1 VKRSEAGGRSGAP
14 ARTDMAKLELVLEA
28 FCRSSKWSDD
38 ADNATALL
46 RAAQEQD
53 SQESMHTA
61 TDNPVH
67 VSEQALYAAMQ
78 RERAQDSHAG
88 GCMCTRAVAD
98 LRPRRAVRLCLNQ
111 TVTSAARI
119 LKAAHADAGLAVS
132 DLGVVV
138 GILTDV
144 DVAKKV
150 IARGMDPSQTLVSS
164 VMTPE
169 PMCVMRTDSAAHAVC
184 AMLERHFRHLPV
196 LNAAGQ
202 VEGLLSIDKCLFDAM
217 GAVDRLSAV
226 LTPMSAL
233 QLLARTECGAFP
245 AVEPPTHKQAT
256 STTRAAIVDAA
267 YVSDDMPVRQCRCVL
282 SIG

>member
-1 VKRSEAGGRSGAP
+1 
-14 ARTDMAKLELVLEA
+14 MLII
-28 FCRSSKWSDD
+28 
-38 ADNATALL
+38 AT
-46 RAAQEQD
+46 Q
-53 SQESMHTA
+53 
-61 TDNPVH
+61 
-67 VSEQALYAAMQ
+67 
-78 RERAQDSHAG
+78 
-88 GCMCTRAVAD
+88 
-98 LRPRRAVRLCLNQ
+98 
-111 TVTSAARI
+111 
-119 LKAAHADAGLAVS
+119 
-132 DLGVVV
+132 
-138 GILTDV
+138 
-144 DVAKKV
+144 
-150 IARGMDPSQTLVSS
+150 
-164 VMTPE
+164 
-169 PMCVMRTDSAAHAVC
+169 AVC

-245 AVEPPTHKQAT
+245 AVEPPTHKQASGRCALAAGGGARRATSTHAPSCANRMQAT